1 MPILECVCPN
11 ININALTSL
20 NKGYLIYLIDAQ
32 VLAHDELME
41 YICNNMQENYYV
53 SYDFSPQFY
62 VELCKKG
69 FIATSCMDIKNQQ
82 ILLPEMQFE
91 YAVLHFEHLHI
102 AQKVKKLLKEV
113 NYSFTQNTRFEEVLN
128 ALETYHSQNWLW
140 GKYREMLL
148 ALKKQ
153 HNENFE
159 LHSFEV
165 CDVQNNQLIAG
176 EIGYS
181 IGKSY
186 TSLSGFCTKEK
197 AYNNWGKLQ
206 LVLLAQYLQ
215 TQKYDFWN
223 LGHACLP
230 YKIDLGAKVYPRNE
244 FLNLWQK
251 STQTP

>member
-1 MPILECVCPN
+1 
-11 ININALTSL
+11 
-20 NKGYLIYLIDAQ
+20 
-32 VLAHDELME
+32 ME
-41 YICNNMQENYYV
+41 YIYHNMQENYYV

-69 FIATSCMDIKNQQ
+69 FIATSCLDTKSEQ

-91 YAVLHFEHLHI
+91 YAILHFEDLHI
-102 AQKVKKLLKEV
+102 SQKVKKLLKKA
-113 NYSFTQNTRFEEVLN
+113 NYTFTQNRCFEEVLN
-128 ALETYHSQNWLW
+128 ALETYHPQNWLW
-140 GKYREMLL
+140 GKYRQMLL
-148 ALKKQ
+148 TLKEQ
-153 HNENFE
+153 TFENFE
-159 LHSFEV
+159 LQSFEV
-165 CDVQNNQLIAG
+165 CDAQSNQLIAG
-176 EIGYS
+176 EIGYC
-181 IGKSY
+181 IGKTY
-186 TSLSGFCTKEK
+186 TSLSGFCTKEN

-206 LVLLAQYLQ
+206 LVLLGQYLQ